1 MQEHFGKWSLY
12 RFYIEDPIRF
22 QKSIKVTIEHGHAN
36 DQGNEFS
43 SVAYWYQLEPHKP
56 LEELPPVEQR
66 LPRRWP
72 EHGLWDR

>member
-1 MQEHFGKWSLY
+1 MHMGKWSLY
-12 RFYIEDPIRF
+12 RFHIEDPVRF
-22 QKSIKVTIEHGHAN
+22 QKSIRVTIEHGHAN
-36 DQGNEFS
+36 DQGNEYS

-56 LEELPPVEQR
+56 QQELPPVEQR